1 MLSLLLC
8 RSGTKP
14 VVTAPR
20 AATASAAAAQLRAP
34 RQAELKVAL
43 DYLEATLSDANG
55 NLVPKA
61 TAHRQKL
68 EDLLWALMNTKEFLF
83 NH

>member
-1 MLSLLLC
+1 MYL
-8 RSGTKP
+8 
-14 VVTAPR
+14 VAF
-20 AATASAAAAQLRAP
+20 ARAP

-43 DYLEATLSDANG
+43 DYLAATLSDANG

>member
-1 MLSLLLC
+1 MSDC
-8 RSGTKP
+8 VSNKKIHEMYQ
-14 VVTAPR
+14 
-20 AATASAAAAQLRAP
+20 AAFARAP
-34 RQAELKVAL
+34 RKDELRIAL

-55 NLVPKA
+55 NLIPKA